1 MNNQNNLKQKIA
13 IIGAGAVGS
22 TIAYTLMVKSLI
34 AEILLIDINKEK
46 EEGEVL
52 DIDDCLSFSETS
64 AVKIGNY
71 KDASDADIIILTAGV
86 AQKVGESR
94 LDLVIRNKTIIS
106 SILKEIGPIKTSS
119 IIIIVTNP
127 VDIITYLV
135 QENSNLPKNQVF
147 GTGMGLDSA
156 RLRSN
161 LARRFDVDSKQVDGF
176 TLGEHGDS
184 EFVAWSTVN
193 IGGKKI
199 DEMLSQEQ
207 KNDIEK
213 SIKNEAYEIIKRKGA
228 TYYGIAMVTA
238 DIVEAIL
245 LDQNKIIPVSH
256 RLDNWNG
263 VSGICLG
270 VPAVIGNMGVIK
282 SWPIELT
289 SIEKEKLQKSAEVI
303 KEYL

>member
-52 DIDDCLSFSETS
+52 DIDDCLSFSEIST
-64 AVKIGNY
+64 VKIGNY

-270 VPAVIGNMGVIK
+270 VPAVIGNMGVVK

-303 KEYL
+303 KQYL